1 MGRVGVRGKATP
13 ARQSRL
19 NLRPL
24 IPALCFLWLLLIAV
38 VSIHAAE
45 TRSSSNITI
54 LPVPDPQRDGQ
65 AMAARLRSAVPQ
77 VDSEYTGKLI
87 ITAADGQFREV
98 PIVSRITLGRTNW
111 QVIYRTAWDGKKSDE
126 TLTITRSTNGPGRY
140 ELSTGTNATPR
151 VLTEGELS
159 HAFAGSD
166 FWAIDLGL
174 EFFAWPRQR
183 KVRNEMT
190 RSRSCNVLESMA
202 TTPGSGSYARVLT
215 WIDVETDGIMR
226 AEAYGTDGKIMKHF
240 KTDKFRKVNGQ
251 YQLES
256 MKIGSNKTDQ
266 ESELKIDLQR

>member
-1 MGRVGVRGKATP
+1 MR
-13 ARQSRL
+13 
-19 NLRPL
+19 
-24 IPALCFLWLLLIAV
+24 FLFVWLLLVAALV
-38 VSIHAAE
+38 CHAAE
-45 TRSSSNITI
+45 VQRSSAITI
-54 LPVPDPQRDGQ
+54 LPVPDPARDGL

-111 QVIYRTAWDGKKSDE
+111 QVIYRTAWDGKKPDE

-140 ELSTGTNATPR
+140 ELTTGTNATPR
-151 VLTEGELS
+151 VLAEGELS

-174 EFFAWPRQR
+174 EFFTWPRQR

-190 RSRSCNVLESMA
+190 SSRSCNVLESSAA
-202 TTPGSGSYARVLT
+202 TPSSGSYAWVLT

-226 AEAYGTDGKIMKHF
+226 AEAYGKDGKKLKHF
-240 KTDKFRKVNGQ
+240 KTGKFRKVNGQ

-266 ESELKIDLQR
+266 ETELKIDLQR

>member
-1 MGRVGVRGKATP
+1 MK
-13 ARQSRL
+13 
-19 NLRPL
+19 
-24 IPALCFLWLLLIAV
+24 LCFVWLLLVAALGCD
-38 VSIHAAE
+38 AAE
-45 TRSSSNITI
+45 VQRSSAITI
-54 LPVPDPQRDGQ
+54 LPVPDPARDGL
-65 AMAARLRSAVPQ
+65 AMAERLRSTVPVQ
-77 VDSEYTGKLI
+77 ESEYTGKLI
-87 ITAADGQFREV
+87 ITADDGQFREV

-111 QVIYRTAWDGKKSDE
+111 QVTYRTAWDGKKPDE

-140 ELSTGTNATPR
+140 ELTTGSNATPR

-166 FWAIDLGL
+166 FSAIDLGL
-174 EFFAWPRQR
+174 EFFTWPKQR

-190 RSRSCNVLESMA
+190 RSRSCNVLESIA
-202 TTPGSGSYARVLT
+202 PAPVAGGYARVLT

-226 AEAYGTDGKIMKHF
+226 AEAYGTDGKILKHF

-266 ESELKIDLQR
+266 ETELRIDLQQ